1 MKLLGS
7 NKIIIILCIGLFFFK
22 SSHSE
27 DTVDIWKKNS
37 QEKSISKISP
47 KTEDKNNQNKIN
59 YNKENSNSKNI
70 EINESLSKSTL
81 EVKLYGIFDPDQNNL
96 SIDIKN
102 YAEFDIL
109 AESEQAGI

>member
-27 DTVDIWKKNS
+27 DAVDIWKKNS

-47 KTEDKNNQNKIN
+47 KKKIKIIKIKLITIKKIQIQRILKLMNHYQN
-59 YNKENSNSKNI
+59 
-70 EINESLSKSTL
+70 LH
-81 EVKLYGIFDPDQNNL
+81 
-96 SIDIKN
+96 
-102 YAEFDIL
+102 
-109 AESEQAGI
+109 